1 MHFVVIPERTE
12 KSIFA
17 TKGDSLLYVK
27 HVVADGGIVAKE
39 IKNRSGIGSCSGCE
53 FRGLDF
59 GSEIGNG
66 LHSNAL
72 SRAARSGRHR
82 QQAALAM
89 TRRGVGNAFMHS
101 SAERM
106 NPFPTR
112 RSAKPVSF
120 QAERSGVEE
129 SSHLD
134 SAFPTFR
141 AKIPLR
147 GCTLVGMTW
156 GWETDCHASSRTG
169 LQ

>member
-1 MHFVVIPERTE
+1 MHIVAIPERTE

-72 SRAARSGRHR
+72 SRAARSGRHG
-82 QQAALAM
+82 QQATLAM
-89 TRRGVGNAFMHS
+89 TLRGVGNAFMHS
-101 SAERM
+101 ADGTDESVPYAAHLTYADAAGAFCKKSQVVFL
-106 NPFPTR
+106 PPGAR
-112 RSAKPVSF
+112 RSCIAIEIAVTS
-120 QAERSGVEE
+120 
-129 SSHLD
+129 
-134 SAFPTFR
+134 T
-141 AKIPLR
+141 
-147 GCTLVGMTW
+147 
-156 GWETDCHASSRTG
+156 
-169 LQ
+169 